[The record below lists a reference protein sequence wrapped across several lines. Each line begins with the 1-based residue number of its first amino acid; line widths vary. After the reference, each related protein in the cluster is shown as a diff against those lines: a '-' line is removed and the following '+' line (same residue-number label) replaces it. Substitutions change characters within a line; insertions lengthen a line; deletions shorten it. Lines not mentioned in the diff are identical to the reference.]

1 MSAAMEV
8 TPQPAPGPDRFGAPM
23 IALHWLI
30 LLLMAAA
37 YATMEFRGLVP
48 REGSGRFVMRAAHY
62 SLGLAVLALVI
73 VRILVR
79 ASRGAP
85 PIVPPLSALNAAAA
99 KLGHLAL
106 YALMI
111 VLPLLGWLAYSAEG
125 RVMAPFGLPLPMLIA
140 QHQDWVKPLEGAH
153 EIAGKIGYV
162 LVAVHAAA
170 ALWHHYVVRDNT
182 LALMWPSARRTNA
195 R

>member
-1 MSAAMEV
+1 M
-8 TPQPAPGPDRFGAPM
+8 APGAPGSDRFGTPM
-23 IALHWLI
+23 VALHWLI
-30 LLLMAAA
+30 FVLMAVA

-48 REGSGRFVMRAAHY
+48 KDGSGRFVMRAAHY
-62 SLGLAVLALVI
+62 SFGLAVLALVI
-73 VRILVR
+73 VRIVAR
-79 ASRGAP
+79 MSRGAP

-99 KLGHLAL
+99 KFGHLAL

-125 RVMAPFGLPLPMLIA
+125 RVMAPFGIPLPMLIA
-140 QHQDWVKPLEGAH
+140 KNQDWVKPLEGAH

-162 LVAVHAAA
+162 LVALHAAA

-182 LALMWPSARRTNA
+182 LALMWPPARRAGT